1 MLTALCTDTVV
12 RSSFGNLDLGHLVA
26 APSSKGQSDKPSRPF
41 RGSQTRS
48 PGQAGRVELDPF
60 ASDTLTR
67 AETTGGPTS
76 RRSITHLRRGP
87 LWSGSVRAL
96 QMEAFV
102 ICLPRC
108 LQKRFA
114 VLQALSLSERS
125 QHDSRP
131 ATGHQERL
139 DLHPTSGAPFWACA
153 CRNASVMRLA
163 PASCRSSGISASWR
177 TTGSAGTPRSVP
189 HVLRPPGESPGLLVM
204 PREIGF
210 ILISSSSAPPY

>member
-1 MLTALCTDTVV
+1 MWTALCTDTV

-87 LWSGSVRAL
+87 LWSGSVRGL
-96 QMEAFV
+96 QLEAFGHLSPA
-102 ICLPRC
+102 LPR
-108 LQKRFA
+108 RSGSPRR
-114 VLQALSLSERS
+114 LQALSLSERS
-125 QHDSRP
+125 LTARFPPCHR
-131 ATGHQERL
+131 A
-139 DLHPTSGAPFWACA
+139 SGAARPSPNLRGPFWACA
-153 CRNASVMRLA
+153 CRNASVISLA
-163 PASCRSSGISASWR
+163 SASCRSTGISASWR

-189 HVLRPPGESPGLLVM
+189 HVLRPP
-204 PREIGF
+204 R
-210 ILISSSSAPPY
+210 

>member
-1 MLTALCTDTVV
+1 MWTALCTDTV

-125 QHDSRP
+125 LTARFPPCHR
-131 ATGHQERL
+131 A
-139 DLHPTSGAPFWACA
+139 SGAARPSSNLRGAFLGLRLQKCLCDEAGTGLVPLIRYFGVLAHDRLSWDTAERSSCSSSTKV
-153 CRNASVMRLA
+153 NRLA
-163 PASCRSSGISASWR
+163 C
-177 TTGSAGTPRSVP
+177 
-189 HVLRPPGESPGLLVM
+189 L
-204 PREIGF
+204 
-210 ILISSSSAPPY
+210 